1 MNLLHITA
9 VFLLFFTLPVCAQ
22 QPLSLQECIDLAMG
36 RNLQHQRNEQTL
48 AASRASLESAQA
60 PFGFNMDANFTAPTF
75 TEVRDTQ
82 ESVALATRVRDESTN
97 FTYNGN
103 LRMSRRLPY
112 VGAIQLTTSGERRD
126 FSSNR
131 RNNFLDFS
139 GDMRL
144 DYEHDILNRAPEE
157 VSLQRAKHNFANAD
171 LNFKQQSLQLEGQVI
186 DDYYT
191 LVQRLRQL
199 EIQKQRLNL
208 SRANLELAQRKFEV
222 GLIAEVEALRL
233 QVELLQAE
241 SSFAQAETAIESQR
255 DLLRQTLGL
264 SPEDPLEI
272 STEVENKLYAI
283 DAQEAM
289 RLGLQ
294 RRTDMRQTEISEKL
308 RRLDLED
315 AQRRNGINATLNA
328 NISLRGRGDEIGDI
342 SSTLERNQWG
352 VGIQVTMPLIDNGAR
367 RSSLNQARIAL
378 QQSQL
383 TRELQR
389 QQVVRQVRDAVRNLK
404 EAERQITIRQAG
416 LKVAKRTYE
425 VEQSRFELGLAQS
438 QDLLDAQSQLTQS
451 RIDELGAIVDY
462 QRRLKDLRLA
472 TMADLNAFA
481 SEVD

>member
-1 MNLLHITA
+1 NKREATRILNMNLLHITA
-9 VFLLFFTLPVCAQ
+9 VSLLFFTLPVCAQ

-199 EIQKQRLNL
+199 EIQKQRLDL

-272 STEVENKLYAI
+272 SIEVENKLYAI

-315 AQRRNGINATLNA
+315 AHRRNGINATLNA

-383 TRELQR
+383 TREMQR
-389 QQVVRQVRDAVRNLK
+389 QQVVRHLQEGEHLRGARRR
-404 EAERQITIRQAG
+404 AQF
-416 LKVAKRTYE
+416 KRGRT
-425 VEQSRFELGLAQS
+425 
-438 QDLLDAQSQLTQS
+438 T
-451 RIDELGAIVDY
+451 DY
-462 QRRLKDLRLA
+462 HSSGR
-472 TMADLNAFA
+472 T
-481 SEVD
+481 

>member
-9 VFLLFFTLPVCAQ
+9 VSLLSFTLPVCAQ
-22 QPLSLQECIDLAMG
+22 QPLSLQACIDLAMG

-112 VGAIQLTTSGERRD
+112 VGSIQLTTSGERRD

-199 EIQKQRLNL
+199 EIQKQRLDL

>member
-1 MNLLHITA
+1 
-9 VFLLFFTLPVCAQ
+9 
-22 QPLSLQECIDLAMG
+22 MG

-191 LVQRLRQL
+191 LKVATAPARDPETAPQSFSRQ
-199 EIQKQRLNL
+199 
-208 SRANLELAQRKFEV
+208 SAASQRKFEV

-438 QDLLDAQSQLTQS
+438 QDLLQMHRVS
-451 RIDELGAIVDY
+451 
-462 QRRLKDLRLA
+462 
-472 TMADLNAFA
+472 
-481 SEVD
+481 

>member
-1 MNLLHITA
+1 MNHTPLITA
-9 VFLLFFTLPVCAQ
+9 IFLFCAAPLLAQ
-22 QPLSLQECIDLAMG
+22 QPLSLQACIDLALS
-36 RNLQHQRNEQTL
+36 RNLQHQRNQQTL
-48 AASRASLESAQA
+48 AASRTSLESAQA
-60 PFGFNMDANFTAPTF
+60 PFAFNMDANFTAPTF

-97 FTYNGN
+97 FTYNGS
-103 LRMSRRLPY
+103 LRMAQRLPY
-112 VGAIQLTTSGERRD
+112 FGSLQLTTNAERRD

-131 RNNFLDFS
+131 RADFLDFS

-144 DYEHDILNRAPEE
+144 DYQHDILNRAAEE
-157 VSLQRAKHNFANAD
+157 VTLQRARHNFANAH
-171 LNFKQQSLQLEGQVI
+171 LNFEQQGLQLEGQVI

-199 EIQKQRLNL
+199 EIQKQRLDL

-255 DLLRQTLGL
+255 DQLRQTLGL
-264 SPEDPLEI
+264 NPEDPLDI
-272 STEVENKLYAI
+272 STEVEHRLYAI
-283 DAQEAM
+283 DAERAM

-294 RRTDMRQTEISEKL
+294 QRTDMRQAEISEKL

-315 AQRRNGINATLNA
+315 ANRRNGINATLNA
-328 NISLRGRGDEIGDI
+328 NVSLRGRGDDVGDI
-342 SSTLERNQWG
+342 SGTLERNQWG
-352 VGIQVTMPLIDNGAR
+352 VGVQVTMPLIDSGAR
-367 RSSLNQARIAL
+367 RSSMNQARIAL
-378 QQSQL
+378 EQSRI

-389 QQVVRQVRDAVRNLK
+389 QQVVRQIRDAVRNLN
-404 EAERQITIRQAG
+404 EAERQIAIRQAG
-416 LKVAKRTYE
+416 LKVSERTYE

-451 RIDELGAIVDY
+451 RIDALGAVIDY

-472 TMADLNAFA
+472 TMADLGEFA
-481 SEVD
+481 SVEE